1 MNNSKKKWPV
11 VAGVIAAVL
20 VLALIIFFA
29 VPYVKDLSDPNKKAV
44 TAMKNAGAD
53 YTSDFS
59 KRLNEMVDAASSGK
73 VINSEG
79 YVTFDNLSINSQD
92 YLSYL
97 NVNTV
102 KFIYDSDF
110 SNGVISGT
118 LELSKDNGDTVA
130 TVRFYSDD
138 KTFYFKVPELTSYNF
153 KMNYTDVADNS
164 QTSGM
169 SGFDRE
175 EISALADLF
184 RNIDSEDMESYTK
197 AVESLMT
204 DILTGYNMAVDEF
217 TYSAGDKTTYNAGE
231 YSEDV
236 RQYTVTIT
244 KQALLNGAN
253 AAVDA
258 VFDDESISGYRT
270 LITSYYKNSREKLKA
285 AIEEKLADFKDFS
298 IVIYVNNDEKIVAW
312 NCQNSEDS
320 AVSQNSKYSAVI
332 ENLLNGKFNRFAWNV
347 ESDGVKLSAES
358 ISDNGGNA
366 KVSIGISGKGIESSY
381 RGEAKQ
387 SYKDGAQ
394 VKASEFS
401 SAINV
406 AELTNSQA
414 QSVMIDVFSHA
425 DLFSKLLAPSLLQQL
440 E

>member
-1 MNNSKKKWPV
+1 MNNSKRKWPV

-79 YVTFDNLSINSQD
+79 YVTFDKLSINSQD

-102 KFIYDSDF
+102 KFSYDSDF

-118 LELSKDNGDTVA
+118 LELSKDNGDTAA

-153 KMNYTDVADNS
+153 KMNYTDAGNNS
-164 QTSGM
+164 KVKGM
-169 SGFDRE
+169 TGSYSD
-175 EISALADLF
+175 EIKALADLF
-184 RNIDSEDMESYTK
+184 KNIDSEDMKSYTK

-217 TYSAGDKTTYNAGE
+217 IYSAGDKTTYNGGG

-244 KQALLNGAN
+244 KQALMDGAY

-258 VFDDESISGYRT
+258 AFDDESISGYRT
-270 LITSYYKNSREKLKA
+270 LIISYYKNSREKLKA
-285 AIEEKLADFKDFS
+285 AVEEKLADFKDFS
-298 IVIYVNNDEKIVAW
+298 IVIYVNKDEKIVAW
-312 NCQNSEDS
+312 DCQNSE
-320 AVSQNSKYSAVI
+320 YSAVI
-332 ENLLNGKFNRFAWNV
+332 ENLLNGKFNRFVWNV
-347 ESDGVKLSAES
+347 ESNGVKLSAERVF
-358 ISDNGGNA
+358 DNGDNA
-366 KVSIGISGKGIESSY
+366 KVSIGISGRGIESSY

-387 SYKDGAQ
+387 SYRDGTQ

-414 QSVMIDVFSHA
+414 QSVMADVFSHA
-425 DLFSKLLAPSLLQQL
+425 DLLGKLLAPSFLQQL

>member
-1 MNNSKKKWPV
+1 MNNSKRKWPV

-59 KRLNEMVDAASSGK
+59 KRLNEMADAASSGK

-79 YVTFDNLSINSQD
+79 YVIFDKLSINSQD

-102 KFIYDSDF
+102 KFSYDSDF

-118 LELSKDNGDTVA
+118 LELSKDNGDTAA

-153 KMNYTDVADNS
+153 KMNYTDAGNNS
-164 QTSGM
+164 KVKGM
-169 SGFDRE
+169 TGSYSE
-175 EISALADLF
+175 EIKALADLF
-184 RNIDSEDMESYTK
+184 RNIDSEDMKSYTK
-197 AVESLMT
+197 AVESLMA
-204 DILTGYNMAVDEF
+204 DILTGYNMAVEEF
-217 TYSAGDKTTYNAGE
+217 TYSAGDKITYNGGE

-285 AIEEKLADFKDFS
+285 AVEEKLADFKDFS
-298 IVIYVNNDEKIVAW
+298 IVIYVNKDEKIVAW
-312 NCQNSEDS
+312 NC
-320 AVSQNSKYSAVI
+320 QNSKYSAVI

-347 ESDGVKLSAES
+347 ESNGVKLGAES
-358 ISDNGGNA
+358 ISDNGDNA
-366 KVSIGISGKGIESSY
+366 KVSIGMSGRGIESSY

-387 SYKDGAQ
+387 SYKDGTQ

-414 QSVMIDVFSHA
+414 QSVMIDIFSHA

>member
-59 KRLNEMVDAASSGK
+59 KGLNEMVDAASSGK

-79 YVTFDNLSINSQD
+79 YVTFDKLSINSQD

-169 SGFDRE
+169 SGFDKE

-184 RNIDSEDMESYTK
+184 RNIDSEDMKSYTK

-217 TYSAGDKTTYNAGE
+217 TYSAGDKTTYNGGE
-231 YSEDV
+231 YNEDV

-285 AIEEKLADFKDFS
+285 AVEEKLADFKDFS

-332 ENLLNGKFNRFAWNV
+332 ENLLDGKFNRFAWNV
-347 ESDGVKLSAES
+347 ESEGVKLSAEN

-394 VKASEFS
+394 VKVSEFS

-425 DLFSKLLAPSLLQQL
+425 DLFGKLFAPSFLQQL

>member
-1 MNNSKKKWPV
+1 MNNSKRKWPV

-59 KRLNEMVDAASSGK
+59 KRLNEMVDAASSGR

-79 YVTFDNLSINSQD
+79 YVTFDKLSINSQD

-102 KFIYDSDF
+102 KFSYDSDF

-118 LELSKDNGDTVA
+118 LELSKDNGDTAA

-153 KMNYTDVADNS
+153 KMNYTDAGNNS
-164 QTSGM
+164 KVKGM
-169 SGFDRE
+169 TGSYSD
-175 EISALADLF
+175 EIKALVDLF
-184 RNIDSEDMESYTK
+184 RNIDSEDMKSYTK

-217 TYSAGDKTTYNAGE
+217 TYSAGDKTTYTSGD

-285 AIEEKLADFKDFS
+285 ALEEKLADFKDFS
-298 IVIYVNNDEKIVAW
+298 IVIYVNKDEKIVAW
-312 NCQNSEDS
+312 DCQNSE
-320 AVSQNSKYSAVI
+320 YSAVI

-347 ESDGVKLSAES
+347 ESNGVKLSAES
-358 ISDNGGNA
+358 ISDNGDNA
-366 KVSIGISGKGIESSY
+366 KVSIGISGRGIESSY

-414 QSVMIDVFSHA
+414 QSVIIDVFSHA

>member
-1 MNNSKKKWPV
+1 MIMNNSKKKWPV
-11 VAGVIAAVL
+11 VAGVIAVVL

-29 VPYVKDLSDPNKKAV
+29 VPYVKNLADPNKKAV
-44 TAMKNAGAD
+44 SDMKNAGAD

-59 KRLNEMVDAASSGK
+59 KKLNEMVEAASSGK
-73 VINSEG
+73 VVNSEG
-79 YVTFDNLSINSQD
+79 YVTFDKLSINSQD

-102 KFIYDSDF
+102 KFNYDSDF
-110 SNGVISGT
+110 SSGVISGT
-118 LELSKDNGDTVA
+118 MELSKDNGDTVA
-130 TVRFYSDD
+130 SVRFYSDD

-169 SGFDRE
+169 ADFDKE
-175 EISALADLF
+175 EIKALADMF
-184 RNIDSEDMESYTK
+184 KGIDSEDMKSYTK

-217 TYSAGDKTTYNAGE
+217 TYSAGDKTTYTSGE

-244 KQALLNGAN
+244 KQALLDGAN

-285 AIEEKLADFKDFS
+285 AVEEKLADLKDFS
-298 IVIYVNNDEKIVAW
+298 IVIYVNRDEKIVAW
-312 NCQNSEDS
+312 DCQNSE
-320 AVSQNSKYSAVI
+320 YSAVI
-332 ENLLNGKFNRFAWNV
+332 ENLLNGKLNRFAWNV
-347 ESDGVKLSAES
+347 EADGVKLSAES
-358 ISDNGGNA
+358 ISDNGDNA

-387 SYKDGAQ
+387 SYKEGAQ

-414 QSVMIDVFSHA
+414 QSVMADVFTHA
-425 DLFSKLLAPSLLQQL
+425 DLFGKLFAPSILQQL

>member
-59 KRLNEMVDAASSGK
+59 KRINEMADAASSGK

-79 YVTFDNLSINSQD
+79 YVIFDKLSINSQD

-97 NVNTV
+97 KVNTV
-102 KFIYDSDF
+102 KFSYDSDF

-118 LELSKDNGDTVA
+118 LELSKDNGDTAA

-153 KMNYTDVADNS
+153 KMNYTDAGNNS
-164 QTSGM
+164 KVKGM
-169 SGFDRE
+169 TGSYSD
-175 EISALADLF
+175 EIKALVDLF
-184 RNIDSEDMESYTK
+184 RNIDSEDMKSYTK
-197 AVESLMT
+197 AVESLMA

-217 TYSAGDKTTYNAGE
+217 TYSAGDKTTYTSGD

-285 AIEEKLADFKDFS
+285 AVEEKLADFKDFS
-298 IVIYVNNDEKIVAW
+298 IVIYVNKDEKIVAW
-312 NCQNSEDS
+312 DCQNSE
-320 AVSQNSKYSAVI
+320 YSAVI

-358 ISDNGGNA
+358 ISDNGDNA
-366 KVSIGISGKGIESSY
+366 KVSIGISGRGIESSY

-414 QSVMIDVFSHA
+414 QSVMMDVFSHA

>member
-59 KRLNEMVDAASSGK
+59 KRLNEMADAASSGR

-79 YVTFDNLSINSQD
+79 YVTFDKLNINSQD

-102 KFIYDSDF
+102 KFSYDSDF

-118 LELSKDNGDTVA
+118 LELSKDNGDTAA

-153 KMNYTDVADNS
+153 KMNYTDAGNNS
-164 QTSGM
+164 KVKGM
-169 SGFDRE
+169 TGSYSD
-175 EISALADLF
+175 EIKALADLF
-184 RNIDSEDMESYTK
+184 RNIDSEDMKSYTK
-197 AVESLMT
+197 AVESLMA

-217 TYSAGDKTTYNAGE
+217 TYSAGDKTTYTSGE

-285 AIEEKLADFKDFS
+285 AVEEKLAGFKDFS
-298 IVIYVNNDEKIVAW
+298 IVIYVNKDEKIVAW
-312 NCQNSEDS
+312 DCQNSE
-320 AVSQNSKYSAVI
+320 YSAVI

-347 ESDGVKLSAES
+347 ESNGVKLSAES
-358 ISDNGGNA
+358 ISDNGDNA
-366 KVSIGISGKGIESSY
+366 KVSIGISGRGIESSY

-414 QSVMIDVFSHA
+414 QSVIIDVFSHA

>member
-59 KRLNEMVDAASSGK
+59 KRLNEMADAASSGR

-79 YVTFDNLSINSQD
+79 YVTFDKLNINSQD

-102 KFIYDSDF
+102 KFSYDSDF

-118 LELSKDNGDTVA
+118 LELSKDNGDTAA

-153 KMNYTDVADNS
+153 KMNYTDAGNNS
-164 QTSGM
+164 KVKGM
-169 SGFDRE
+169 TGSYSD
-175 EISALADLF
+175 EIKALADLF
-184 RNIDSEDMESYTK
+184 RNIDSEDMKSYTK

-217 TYSAGDKTTYNAGE
+217 TYSAGDKTTYTSGE

-285 AIEEKLADFKDFS
+285 AVEEKLADFKDFS
-298 IVIYVNNDEKIVAW
+298 IVIYVNKDEKIVAW
-312 NCQNSEDS
+312 DCQNSE
-320 AVSQNSKYSAVI
+320 YSAVI

-347 ESDGVKLSAES
+347 ESNGVKLSAES
-358 ISDNGGNA
+358 ISDNGDNA
-366 KVSIGISGKGIESSY
+366 KVSTGISGRGIESSY

-414 QSVMIDVFSHA
+414 QSVIIDVFSHA

>member
-59 KRLNEMVDAASSGK
+59 KRLNEMADAASSGR

-79 YVTFDNLSINSQD
+79 YVTFDKLNINSQD

-102 KFIYDSDF
+102 KFSYDSDF

-118 LELSKDNGDTVA
+118 LELSKDNGDTAA

-153 KMNYTDVADNS
+153 KMNYTDAGNNS
-164 QTSGM
+164 KVKGM
-169 SGFDRE
+169 TGSYSD
-175 EISALADLF
+175 EIKALADLF
-184 RNIDSEDMESYTK
+184 RNIDSEDMKSYTK

-217 TYSAGDKTTYNAGE
+217 TYSAGDKTTYTSGE

-285 AIEEKLADFKDFS
+285 AVEEKLADFKDFS
-298 IVIYVNNDEKIVAW
+298 IVIYVNKDEKIVAW
-312 NCQNSEDS
+312 DCQNSE
-320 AVSQNSKYSAVI
+320 YSAVI

-347 ESDGVKLSAES
+347 ESNGVKLSAES
-358 ISDNGGNA
+358 ISDNGDNA
-366 KVSIGISGKGIESSY
+366 KVSIGISGRGIESSY

-414 QSVMIDVFSHA
+414 QSVIIDVFSHA

>member
-59 KRLNEMVDAASSGK
+59 KRINEMADAASSGK

-79 YVTFDNLSINSQD
+79 YVTFDKLSINSQD

-102 KFIYDSDF
+102 KFSYDSDF

-118 LELSKDNGDTVA
+118 LELSKDNGDTAA

-153 KMNYTDVADNS
+153 KMNYTDAGNNS
-164 QTSGM
+164 KVKGM
-169 SGFDRE
+169 TGSYSD
-175 EISALADLF
+175 EIKALADLF
-184 RNIDSEDMESYTK
+184 RNIDSEDMKSYTK
-197 AVESLMT
+197 AVESLMV

-217 TYSAGDKTTYNAGE
+217 TYSAGDKTTYTSGE

-285 AIEEKLADFKDFS
+285 AVEEKLADFKDFS
-298 IVIYVNNDEKIVAW
+298 IVIYVNKDEKIVAW
-312 NCQNSEDS
+312 DCQNSE
-320 AVSQNSKYSAVI
+320 YSAVI

-366 KVSIGISGKGIESSY
+366 KVSIGISGRGIESSY

-414 QSVMIDVFSHA
+414 QSVMMDVFSHA

>member
-59 KRLNEMVDAASSGK
+59 KGLNEMVDAASSGR

-79 YVTFDNLSINSQD
+79 YVTFDKLNINSQD

-102 KFIYDSDF
+102 KFSYDSDF

-118 LELSKDNGDTVA
+118 LELSKDNGDTAA

-153 KMNYTDVADNS
+153 KMNYTDAGNNS
-164 QTSGM
+164 KVKGM
-169 SGFDRE
+169 TGSYSD
-175 EISALADLF
+175 EIKALADLF
-184 RNIDSEDMESYTK
+184 RNIDSEDMKSYTK

-217 TYSAGDKTTYNAGE
+217 TYSAGDKTTYTSGE

-285 AIEEKLADFKDFS
+285 AVEEKLAGFKDFS
-298 IVIYVNNDEKIVAW
+298 IVIYVNKDEKIVAW
-312 NCQNSEDS
+312 DCQNSE
-320 AVSQNSKYSAVI
+320 YSAVI

-347 ESDGVKLSAES
+347 ESEGVKLSAEN

-387 SYKDGAQ
+387 SYRDGAQ

-406 AELTNSQA
+406 AEITNSQA
-414 QSVMIDVFSHA
+414 QSVMADVFSHA
-425 DLFSKLLAPSLLQQL
+425 DLFGKLFAPSFLQQL

>member
-59 KRLNEMVDAASSGK
+59 KRLNEMADAASSGR

-79 YVTFDNLSINSQD
+79 YVTFDKLNINSQD

-102 KFIYDSDF
+102 KFSYDSDF

-118 LELSKDNGDTVA
+118 LELSKDNGDTAA

-153 KMNYTDVADNS
+153 KMNYTDAGNNS
-164 QTSGM
+164 KVKGM
-169 SGFDRE
+169 TGSYSE
-175 EISALADLF
+175 EIKALADLF
-184 RNIDSEDMESYTK
+184 RNIDSEDMKSYTK

-217 TYSAGDKTTYNAGE
+217 TYSAGDKTTYTSGE

-285 AIEEKLADFKDFS
+285 AVEEKLAGFKDFS
-298 IVIYVNNDEKIVAW
+298 IVIYVNKDEKIVAW
-312 NCQNSEDS
+312 DCQNSE
-320 AVSQNSKYSAVI
+320 YSAVI

-347 ESDGVKLSAES
+347 ESNGVKLSAES
-358 ISDNGGNA
+358 ISDNGDNA
-366 KVSIGISGKGIESSY
+366 KVSIGISGRGIESSY

-414 QSVMIDVFSHA
+414 QSVIIDVFSHA

>member
-59 KRLNEMVDAASSGK
+59 KRLNEMADAASSGR

-79 YVTFDNLSINSQD
+79 YVTFDKLNINSQD

-102 KFIYDSDF
+102 KFSYDSDF

-118 LELSKDNGDTVA
+118 LELSKDNGDTAA

-153 KMNYTDVADNS
+153 KMNYTDAGNNS
-164 QTSGM
+164 KVKGM
-169 SGFDRE
+169 TGSYSD
-175 EISALADLF
+175 EIKALADLF
-184 RNIDSEDMESYTK
+184 RNIDSEDMKSYTK

-217 TYSAGDKTTYNAGE
+217 IYSAGDKTTYNGGG

-270 LITSYYKNSREKLKA
+270 LIISYYKNSREKLKA
-285 AIEEKLADFKDFS
+285 AVEEKLADFKDFS
-298 IVIYVNNDEKIVAW
+298 IVIYVNKDEKIVAW
-312 NCQNSEDS
+312 DCQNSE
-320 AVSQNSKYSAVI
+320 YSAVI
-332 ENLLNGKFNRFAWNV
+332 ENLLNGKFNRFVWNV
-347 ESDGVKLSAES
+347 ESNGVKLSAES
-358 ISDNGGNA
+358 ISDNGDNA
-366 KVSIGISGKGIESSY
+366 KVSIGISGRGIESSY

-414 QSVMIDVFSHA
+414 QSVIIDVFSHA

>member
-29 VPYVKDLSDPNKKAV
+29 VPYVKDLSDTNKKAV

-59 KRLNEMVDAASSGK
+59 KRLNEMADAASSGR

-79 YVTFDNLSINSQD
+79 YVTFDKLNINSQD

-102 KFIYDSDF
+102 KFSYDSDF

-118 LELSKDNGDTVA
+118 LELSKDNGDTAA

-153 KMNYTDVADNS
+153 KMNYTDAGNNS
-164 QTSGM
+164 KVKGM
-169 SGFDRE
+169 TGSYSD
-175 EISALADLF
+175 EIKALADLF
-184 RNIDSEDMESYTK
+184 RNIDSEDMKSYTK

-217 TYSAGDKTTYNAGE
+217 TYSAGDKTTYTSGE

-285 AIEEKLADFKDFS
+285 AVEEKLAGFKDFS
-298 IVIYVNNDEKIVAW
+298 IVIYVNKDEKIVAW
-312 NCQNSEDS
+312 DCQNSE
-320 AVSQNSKYSAVI
+320 YSAVI

-347 ESDGVKLSAES
+347 ESNGVKLSAES
-358 ISDNGGNA
+358 ISDNGDNA
-366 KVSIGISGKGIESSY
+366 KVSIGISGRGIESSY

-414 QSVMIDVFSHA
+414 QSVIIDVFSHA